1 MSWGLSAP
9 RRRVEDE
16 LSVLSEQQRVVLRFV
31 ARGMADHEIARLLS
45 LTVREVAAEVTEI
58 LRRLDL
64 RDRMHAVVFA
74 HEAGMLRLP
83 LPR

>member
-45 LTVREVAAEVTEI
+45 LTVREVAAEVSEI